1 MRDFIHVRRWFLILC
16 YSTILLFFSPRMT
29 SLLFGISV
37 SALLSTTSLLVVLF
51 RVSPLTA
58 PGYAIPAFFFS
69 LFLAVSSVMTL
80 AFYALWRFVP
90 LHSWDLGQILGIS
103 VRQGIFVGLATVIL
117 LLFHILGLLTWWIAV
132 MIYGVF
138 LLVELALNS

>member
-1 MRDFIHVRRWFLILC
+1 
-16 YSTILLFFSPRMT
+16 MT

-58 PGYAIPAFFFS
+58 PGAAIPAFFIS

-80 AFYALWRFVP
+80 VFYALWRFVP

-103 VRQGIFVGLATVIL
+103 VRQGVFVGLATVIL
-117 LLFHILGLLTWWIAV
+117 LLFHLLGLLTWWIAI
-132 MIYGVF
+132 MIYVVF
-138 LLVELALNS
+138 VLIELALNS

>member
-1 MRDFIHVRRWFLILC
+1 
-16 YSTILLFFSPRMT
+16 MT
-29 SLLFGISV
+29 SLLFGISL

-58 PGYAIPAFFFS
+58 PGYAIPAFFIS
-69 LFLAVSSVMTL
+69 LFLAVSSVGTL
-80 AFYALWRFVP
+80 LCYTLWRFVP

-103 VRQGIFVGLATVIL
+103 VRQGIFLGAGTVIL
-117 LLFHILGLLTWWIAV
+117 VLFHLLGLLTWWIAI

-138 LLVELALNS
+138 VLIELALNS

>member
-1 MRDFIHVRRWFLILC
+1 MIGHFLRQRHVE
-16 YSTILLFFSPRMT
+16 SSQMT

-58 PGYAIPAFFFS
+58 PGYAVPAFFIS
-69 LFLAVSSVMTL
+69 LLLAVSSSMTL
-80 AFYALWRFVP
+80 AFYGLWRVVP
-90 LHSWDLGQILGIS
+90 LHSWDLGQILGNSI
-103 VRQGIFVGLATVIL
+103 RQGVFVGLATVIL
-117 LLFHILGLLTWWIAV
+117 LGFHVLGLLTWWIAV

-138 LLVELALNS
+138 VLIELALNS

>member
-1 MRDFIHVRRWFLILC
+1 M
-16 YSTILLFFSPRMT
+16 
-29 SLLFGISV
+29 
-37 SALLSTTSLLVVLF
+37 VLF

-58 PGYAIPAFFFS
+58 PGYALPAFFIS

-80 AFYALWRFVP
+80 AFYTLWRFVP

-103 VRQGIFVGLATVIL
+103 VRQGVFVGLATVIL
-117 LLFHILGLLTWWIAV
+117 VLFHLLGLLTWWIAI

-138 LLVELALNS
+138 ALVELALNS

>member
-1 MRDFIHVRRWFLILC
+1 
-16 YSTILLFFSPRMT
+16 MT
-29 SLLFGISV
+29 SLLFGIAV

-51 RVSPLTA
+51 RVSPLSA
-58 PGYAIPAFFFS
+58 PGYAIPAFFIS
-69 LFLAVSSVMTL
+69 LFLAVSSIMTI
-80 AFYALWRFVP
+80 AFYVLWRFVP

-103 VRQGIFVGLATVIL
+103 VRQGIFVGTATAIL
-117 LLFHILGLLTWWIAV
+117 VLFHLLGLLTWWIAM

>member
-1 MRDFIHVRRWFLILC
+1 
-16 YSTILLFFSPRMT
+16 MT

-51 RVSPLTA
+51 RVSPLSA
-58 PGYAIPAFFFS
+58 PAYAIPAFFVS
-69 LFLAVSSVMTL
+69 VLLAVSSIMTL
-80 AFYALWRFVP
+80 VFYALWRFVP
-90 LHSWDLGQILGIS
+90 LHSWDLGKILGIS
-103 VRQGIFVGLATVIL
+103 VRQGVFFGIATTIL
-117 LLFHILGLLTWWIAV
+117 VLFHVLGLLTWWIAV

>member
-1 MRDFIHVRRWFLILC
+1 
-16 YSTILLFFSPRMT
+16 MT

-37 SALLSTTSLLVVLF
+37 SALLSTTSLLVVIF

-58 PGYAIPAFFFS
+58 PGYAIPAFFIS
-69 LFLAVSSVMTL
+69 LFLTVSSIMTL

-103 VRQGIFVGLATVIL
+103 VRQGVFFALATTIL
-117 LLFHILGLLTWWIAV
+117 ILFHMLALLTWWIAI

-138 LLVELALNS
+138 LLIELALNS